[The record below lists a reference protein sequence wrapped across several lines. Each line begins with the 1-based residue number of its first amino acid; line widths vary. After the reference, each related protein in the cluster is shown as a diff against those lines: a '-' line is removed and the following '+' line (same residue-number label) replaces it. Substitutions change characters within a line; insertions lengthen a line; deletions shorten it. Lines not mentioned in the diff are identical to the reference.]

1 MDIQFAYNLERL
13 LFYMC
18 GDTRDVR
25 SIMAR
30 VDDQFSFK
38 QGAAGVWNRVFIC
51 IFIFLL
57 FLFLLFLLSLL
68 SQFFSCPFFVLHYN
82 DISIFKGFCLG
93 IFYFFSV
100 VLHQSTLVFIILICS
115 FLFLFY
121 QRYSTYVYHHCLTLW
136 IYLIC
141 YFFKS

>member
-38 QGAAGVWNRVFIC
+38 QGAAGV
-51 IFIFLL
+51 
-57 FLFLLFLLSLL
+57 
-68 SQFFSCPFFVLHYN
+68 
-82 DISIFKGFCLG
+82 
-93 IFYFFSV
+93 
-100 VLHQSTLVFIILICS
+100 
-115 FLFLFY
+115 
-121 QRYSTYVYHHCLTLW
+121 
-136 IYLIC
+136 
-141 YFFKS
+141 